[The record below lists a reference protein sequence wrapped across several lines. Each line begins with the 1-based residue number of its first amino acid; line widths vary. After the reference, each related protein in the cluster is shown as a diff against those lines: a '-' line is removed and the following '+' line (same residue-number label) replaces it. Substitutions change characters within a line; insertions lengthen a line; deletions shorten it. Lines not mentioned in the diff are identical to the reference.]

1 MARVSLNKVFMT
13 IKRYY
18 METGVMPTMRELCDL
33 TGVRSTSTMHKKV
46 HQLKSMGV
54 LEVYSSKSPRNY
66 RLVTRETNKALYIDL
81 MRVFLEHGKV
91 LDVHNNELVL
101 RELNDESMSKLD
113 KLLNNNFPLKE

>member
-18 METGVMPTMRELCDL
+18 METGVMPTIRELCKL

-46 HQLKSMGV
+46 HQLESMGV
-54 LEVYSSKSPRNY
+54 LEVYSKSPRNY

-91 LDVHNNELVL
+91 LDVHNNELIL
-101 RELNDESMSKLD
+101 RELNDESMNRID